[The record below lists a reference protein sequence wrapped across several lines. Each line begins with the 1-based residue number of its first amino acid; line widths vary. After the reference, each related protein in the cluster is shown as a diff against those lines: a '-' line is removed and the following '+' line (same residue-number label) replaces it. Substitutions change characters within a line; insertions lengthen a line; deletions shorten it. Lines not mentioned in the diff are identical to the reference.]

1 MARKLAQSDEE
12 AAPDELTGLPP
23 ALEDD
28 DAAAVEAMSEAA
40 VHPDKADQFRT
51 LLAAELSG
59 DSTRRY
65 LNRIGLHPL
74 LSVAQ
79 ELHFSSLARQGDFAA
94 RQKMIE
100 HNLRLVVS
108 IAKHYANR
116 GVTLLDLIE
125 EGNLGLMHAIEKF
138 EPERGFRFSTYATW
152 WIRQSIERAIM
163 NQARTIRLPVHRL
176 RELKLV
182 LRAKYHLETLAD
194 GRDARIEDIAHLVE
208 RSVED
213 VQTTLTMAEH
223 VSSLDTPLDG
233 DPQASMLDVLADLGE
248 AGPEAHAAQHE
259 RQVLVHNWLRS
270 MSIKQRLVIMRRFGL
285 DHGDPAT
292 LEELAEEM
300 GVTRERVRQ
309 IQQEGLVRL
318 KRAVQSRGM
327 SKDALL

>member
-1 MARKLAQSDEE
+1 MLEKQQSANTSVSKYLTALQSYPQLNHEQLVDLFQRYEKGGKESNVARKK
-12 AAPDELTGLPP
+12 LT
-23 ALEDD
+23 E
-28 DAAAVEAMSEAA
+28 S
-40 VHPDKADQFRT
+40 
-51 LLAAELSG
+51 
-59 DSTRRY
+59 
-65 LNRIGLHPL
+65 
-74 LSVAQ
+74 
-79 ELHFSSLARQGDFAA
+79 
-94 RQKMIE
+94 
-100 HNLRLVVS
+100 NLRLVVY
-108 IAKHYANR
+108 IAKKQKGHNIP
-116 GVTLLDLIE
+116 LEDLIQ
-125 EGNLGLMHAIEKF
+125 EGNLGLLKAIERFDWKK
-138 EPERGFRFSTYATW
+138 GFRFSTYATW

-163 NQARTIRLPVHRL
+163 NQARPIRLPVHRL

-318 KRAVQSRGM
+318 KRAAQSRGM